1 MVYDID
7 MLRTFYASY
16 AKRVKAAQ
24 QASGK
29 PLTLAEKILYTH
41 LYHPEI
47 QPRFRRG
54 EDYATFRPDRVACKT
69 PRRKWHCCNS

>member
-29 PLTLAEKILYTH
+29 PLTLAEKFYIPTC
-41 LYHPEI
+41 I
-47 QPRFRRG
+47 IRRYNPASG
-54 EDYATFRPDRVACKT
+54 EAKIMLHSAPTALPCKT